1 MLPWLIESS
10 ADRFNDVRDTSLA
23 ELVKSD
29 MLALLDD
36 AVQAM
41 EAAASRHEGQHYYGE
56 NLRFHW
62 AIVES
67 ARNHSLTES

>member
-10 ADRFNDVRDTSLA
+10 SDRFNDVRDTSLA
-23 ELVKSD
+23 KLVKSD
-29 MLALLDD
+29 MLGLLDD

-41 EAAASRHEGQHYYGE
+41 EAAASRHEGPHYYGE
-56 NLRFHW
+56 NLRFNW

-67 ARNHSLTES
+67 ARKHSLTES